1 MKKFIVLILSMGVLF
16 SAGAQEKKSYKKGHA
31 VGVHFT
37 LHDFNTAADLKNMSL
52 SSIFEKGEWYRPRN
66 MNPGFA
72 LSYTKGI
79 LENMDVMV
87 RLGMTSLEYPRPG
100 TQPNAFKTSRTM
112 LESDVNLNI
121 KLLSDKYIVSPFV
134 SLGAGA
140 SVWNSYYAAYF
151 PVGLGLQVNL
161 FDEVYGL
168 LQSQYRFPITANA
181 NNHLFYS
188 FGMGTTVGKKKEVAP
203 APLPP
208 LPVVVEKPKDTD
220 GDGIPDKDDA
230 CPTVAGIA
238 KFKGCPDSD
247 NDGVPDA
254 QDKCPTVAGIAR
266 FNGCPDTDE
275 DGIQDA
281 EDKCP
286 TVAGFARYQ
295 GCPIPDTDADGV
307 NDEDDKCPTIAG
319 VADNAG
325 CPRIEFDPNSVQ
337 FLTGSATLTKGAKI
351 ELDKLTKIL
360 NEEHKNIRI
369 NIEGHTDNVGN
380 AASNQA
386 LSEKRAAAVKAYLV
400 GNKVDADRLATAGYG
415 QDKPLGDNA
424 TAQGR
429 IQNRRVEFKV
439 SQY

>member
-1 MKKFIVLILSMGVLF
+1 MKKIIVLILSMGVLF

-87 RLGMTSLEYPRPG
+87 RLGMTSLEYPRPN

-121 KLLSDKYIVSPFV
+121 KLLSDKYIVSPYV

-168 LQSQYRFPITANA
+168 LQSQYRFPITSNA

-188 FGMGTTVGKKKEVAP
+188 FGMGTTVGKKKVVAP
-203 APLPP
+203 APLPA

-220 GDGIPDKDDA
+220 GDGIVDKDDA
-230 CPTVAGIA
+230 CPTVAGVA

-254 QDKCPTVAGIAR
+254 QDKCPTVAGIVR
-266 FNGCPDTDE
+266 FNGCPDRDE

-295 GCPIPDTDADGV
+295 GCPIPDTDGDGI
-307 NDEDDKCPTIAG
+307 NDEDDKCPTIVG

-325 CPRIEFDPNSVQ
+325 CPRIDFNPGSIQ
-337 FLTGSATLTKGAKI
+337 FLTGSATLTTGAKA

-360 NEEHKNIRI
+360 NEDYQDIRI
-369 NIEGHTDNVGN
+369 TIEGHTDNVGN
-380 AASNQA
+380 AASNQS

-400 GNKVDADRLATAGYG
+400 GKKVNGDRLTPVGYG

-429 IQNRRVEFKV
+429 SQNRRVEFKI
-439 SQY
+439 SQ